1 MNFTESFSE
10 FSSRLTTTDLALY
23 AGLGLILFVLFK
35 DRLSPVQKLVL
46 DLMQKSK
53 GLLNKPKTATVET
66 ATVPLPVVVTSTNT
80 TLASTVDSKEDLFFK
95 LVVSWKQTRDLAQE
109 SGCAEA
115 VKVADQMF
123 PFLSPM
129 VCGKNVSVPGVVK
142 NEQTN

>member
-1 MNFTESFSE
+1 MNFTESFDE

-23 AGLGLILFVLFK
+23 AGIGVILFVLFK
-35 DRLSPVQKLVL
+35 DRLSPLQQIVLQATNYVKSIFANKKKSEDLGSLTLVTAA
-46 DLMQKSK
+46 
-53 GLLNKPKTATVET
+53 NIPTTVKTKEE
-66 ATVPLPVVVTSTNT
+66 
-80 TLASTVDSKEDLFFK
+80 EDLFFR
-95 LVVSWKQTRDLAQE
+95 LVVSWKETRDLAVR

-129 VCGKNVSVPGVVK
+129 VCNNKKDLGVTK